1 MKLFSFVVVMGILRL
16 GPLYLTNNFIFLCL
30 LKQLFSL
37 CLINS
42 CGNASFVRFPF
53 LGCVCITGCFLD
65 TSIVAWKCCFLP
77 DSCIPESNY
86 DLLSCCSSFPFFFV
100 GGLRRARIPY
110 VSLRWLSFCLPFPSG
125 LSGTGFNVRVAL
137 PLFCSPLFEVY
148 FPAEK

>member
-65 TSIVAWKCCFLP
+65 PSIVAWKCCFLP

-86 DLLSCCSSFPFFFV
+86 DLLSCCSSFLLCGRTEKGPYTV
-100 GGLRRARIPY
+100 RIPL
-110 VSLRWLSFCLPFPSG
+110 VIVVLSSLSFRVVRDWLQCSG
-125 LSGTGFNVRVAL
+125 SITFVLLSSL
-137 PLFCSPLFEVY
+137 
-148 FPAEK
+148 